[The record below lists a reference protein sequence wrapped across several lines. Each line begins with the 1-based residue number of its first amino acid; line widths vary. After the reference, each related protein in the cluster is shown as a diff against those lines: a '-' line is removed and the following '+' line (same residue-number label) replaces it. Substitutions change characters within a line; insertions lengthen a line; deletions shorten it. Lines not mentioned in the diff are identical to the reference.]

1 MTKNEL
7 PEPANDNS
15 ETWIHISAAIR
26 NVTRFLTPHLND
38 GETDHRRKTDDQNES
53 ENQRSETARQ
63 EIQKRLRA
71 SPGL

>member
-1 MTKNEL
+1 MENDT
-7 PEPANDNS
+7 PDNDNEPES
-15 ETWIHISAAIR
+15 FTHIAMAVA
-26 NVTRFLTPHLND
+26 NVLAFLTPHLNN

-63 EIQKRLRA
+63 EIQKRLAA